1 VDLMRDLLVSLGDAA
16 GDVLPVAVF
25 MLFFHVVVLRQP
37 LVHARNVFVG
47 LALVIVGLALLLL
60 GVERALFPTGR
71 MMVGQLSPDQAPH
84 GAEADFWSFHLVYLF
99 AFCIAFTAAIAEPAL
114 LATARRV
121 NEISGGAINA
131 LGLRAAAA
139 FGVGAGVTLGCARIV
154 AGIPLHWCLA
164 GVFSMIFVQ
173 TLTAP
178 RVIRSFAYDSGGV
191 STTVITVPV
200 VAALGLGL
208 AELIPGRDPLLDGF
222 GLIAL
227 AASVP
232 AITVLGYAQCAAL
245 LERFRSRRNAAGA
258 NDRAGKED

>member
-1 VDLMRDLLVSLGDAA
+1 MGLIRNLLASLGDAA
-16 GDVLPVAVF
+16 GDVLPVALF
-25 MLFFHVVVLRQP
+25 MLFFHRVVLRQP
-37 LVHARNVFVG
+37 LIRARNVFVG
-47 LALVIVGLALLLL
+47 LAFVMAGLTLLLL
-60 GVERALFPTGR
+60 GVEQALFPAGR
-71 MMVGQLSPDQAPH
+71 MMVEQLLPTDARHANWS
-84 GAEADFWSFHLVYLF
+84 DFYLVYLF
-99 AFCIAFTAAIAEPAL
+99 AFCIAFTTAIAEPAL

-121 NEISGGAINA
+121 NEISGGAINT

-139 FGVGAGVTLGCARIV
+139 FGVGVGGTLGCAQVV

-164 GVFSMIFVQ
+164 GVFFIIFIQ

-178 RVIRSFAYDSGGV
+178 RVIRSFAYDAGGV
-191 STTVITVPV
+191 STTVISVPV

-227 AASVP
+227 AGSVP

-245 LERFRSRRNAAGA
+245 LERYRSRPNAAGA